1 MKKIVGTIAAIALAA
16 SSAFAGVN
24 VGMGFNRGVFA
35 PFLMQKIGDNT
46 DFYMTNSA
54 SWGWGGPRI
63 GASFSASS
71 EQIGVVADVKFDG
84 GSVAV
89 NDNAYIW
96 VKPFSWLKLQL
107 GQSFDDTL
115 RSGASYGSWDLFRS
129 SKSIRGDDATFKRL
143 GAIGAKAGKDESS
156 VLTGAILMLDPIEN
170 LHIGVGL
177 PIAYG
182 SASSKYEDIFSKT
195 QVQAGYTIPDVA
207 QIKAQ
212 WIGLGKDAIDDDMI
226 GIINAAV
233 CVKAIENMT
242 LDFGVYYDI
251 GTKGTNCS
259 DGDIT
264 LVAFWGMPIDALKLN
279 ANVEVLLPG
288 SDDDELTLTAGAG
301 VGYDMGNGWN
311 LGADVRFSKEFDEDA
326 DAAVEVGAW
335 ASKGIPSGSICV
347 GVQAVFNEDFNGIT
361 SESGGK
367 NTKKAIALPIM
378 FQCFF

>member
-1 MKKIVGTIAAIALAA
+1 
-16 SSAFAGVN
+16 
-24 VGMGFNRGVFA
+24 MGFNRGFFVPFA
-35 PFLMQKIGDNT
+35 YDGT
-46 DFYMTNSA
+46 DAKAGIST
-54 SWGWGGPRI
+54 SWGAEPHVGV
-63 GASFSASS
+63 SFSAAS
-71 EQIGVVADVKFDG
+71 EQVGVVADVKFDG
-84 GSVAV
+84 GAVNV

-107 GQSFDDTL
+107 GKSFDDTL
-115 RSGASYGSWDLFRS
+115 RSGPSYGSWDLFRS
-129 SKSIRGDDATFKRL
+129 STSVRGDDATFKRL
-143 GAIGAKAGKDESS
+143 GAIGSKAGKDEAS

-177 PIAYG
+177 PISYAGYDEYNT
-182 SASSKYEDIFSKT
+182 YETIFSKA
-195 QVQAGYTIPDVA
+195 QVQVGYTIPNVA

-212 WIGLGKDAIDDDMI
+212 WIGLGKDAHEEMI

-251 GTKGTNCS
+251 GDCIDKNGGVYCA

-288 SDDDELTLTAGAG
+288 LEDDKPTLTAGAG

-311 LGADVRFSKEFDEDA
+311 LGADVRFSKKIVENA
-326 DAAVEVGAW
+326 AAAVEVGAW

-347 GVQAVFNEDFNGIT
+347 GVQAVFNEDFYGIT
-361 SESGGK
+361 SGANDTE
-367 NTKKAIALPIM
+367 KAIALPIM